1 MRLPAD
7 FFLAFRYLRPKR
19 NFLSIITLLSIAGP
33 TLGVAILIVVMS
45 VMSGFDR
52 DIKARI
58 VEMQAH
64 LQILPG
70 YNQDGSPGVIED
82 ALPILNALNKIGI
95 KGAPIIESPILVQ
108 HKKRIGIKFLRGI
121 QPDLEGQVTNLIHKV
136 EGTYDIEEG
145 EVLIGREMALEMG
158 VWIGDKLLIHSP
170 GKLTKNIEWNDDG
183 SIQMDDKGDVFLPEE
198 VTIAGIFS
206 MGLHEYDANMVFMNI
221 DQAAEVTGLDWGS
234 ATSVHAQVN
243 DPFNM
248 KKETA
253 AVQAALGKHYRIV
266 TWQKANAQLFAALR
280 VEKNLMMLVLS
291 FIVVVAAF
299 CISGTLLTVVI
310 QKTRDIGVLRAVGMG
325 RFAIARVFVIQ
336 GAVIGALGTAC
347 GTGAGL
353 LIVHSRNEIA
363 NLLGRLWGVE
373 VFPEELYQLTQ
384 IPAWVKPGD
393 LMVIVSLA
401 FLICVGSSLLPAL
414 YAAFIQPA
422 KALQDDG

>member
-58 VEMQAH
+58 IEMQAH
-64 LQILPG
+64 LEILPG
-70 YNQDGSPGVIED
+70 YNADGVPGVIED
-82 ALPILNALNKIGI
+82 PLPILEALDSAGLQ
-95 KGAPIIESPILVQ
+95 GAPIIESPILVQ
-108 HKKRIGIKFLRGI
+108 HEKKINIKFLRGI
-121 QPDLEGQVTNLIHKV
+121 QPELEGKVTNLIHNV
-136 EGTYDIEEG
+136 EGKYDIEEG
-145 EVLIGREMALEMG
+145 EVLIGRQLALEMG
-158 VWIGDKLLIHSP
+158 VWIGGKLLIHSP
-170 GKLTKNIEWNDDG
+170 GKLTQNIQWNDDG
-183 SIQMDDKGDVFLPEE
+183 SIEIDDNGDVFLPEE
-198 VTIAGIFS
+198 VTVAGIFS
-206 MGLHEYDANMVFMNI
+206 MGLHEYDANMVFMHI
-221 DQAAEVTGLDWGS
+221 DQAAEVTGLDWGM
-234 ATSVHAQVN
+234 ATSVHAQVK

-248 KKETA
+248 AKETA
-253 AVQAALGKHYRIV
+253 AVEKALDRHFRIM
-266 TWQKANAQLFAALR
+266 TWQQANAQLFAALR

-325 RFAIARVFVIQ
+325 RFAIARVFVLQ
-336 GAVIGALGTAC
+336 GGVIGALGTAC

-353 LIVHSRNEIA
+353 LIIHSRNQIA
-363 NLLGRLWGVE
+363 DVLGQVWGVE
-373 VFPEELYQLTQ
+373 VFPEELYHLTQ

-393 LMVIVSLA
+393 LMVIVGLA
-401 FLICVGSSLLPAL
+401 FLICVGASLLPAL

-422 KALQDDG
+422 KALQDDV